1 MLGDGR
7 IGWSLYCGNFV
18 MKLNLADAFF
28 KKATEQP
35 DHPLI
40 LGQDQADQ
48 VSYADFREIV
58 EELAASLKQAGV
70 REGQNIGLL
79 YPSGRDYIAFVYAAW
94 ACRACLTPLP
104 SELTA
109 SEKQQILDFVHLD
122 AVIVGNRFLSQLE
135 ERLNPERIVLT
146 PGAIYAKV
154 ESTCTAP
161 PQLESVNAAFIRFTS
176 GTTGNAKGV
185 VLSHE
190 SIDER
195 INAANE
201 VLRISKDDRI
211 LWLLSMDY
219 HFTVSIV
226 AYLTFGASVILPK
239 NNFGITQLAAAT
251 NHKATF
257 IYGSPTHYTL
267 MIQDGT
273 GAGLPVE
280 LRHAIVTTTALRTE
294 IAHAFQERF
303 GRVLNE
309 TYGIIELGL
318 PAINTS
324 NLPSKQ
330 GSVGRVLPA
339 YEIRLHSESGD
350 ADGEITF
357 RGKGMLDAYYSPWQ
371 SRDDIL
377 EHDDGWFRTGD
388 LGRMDSDGY
397 LYIVGRSK
405 DMISIG
411 GLKFFPEEV
420 ESVLQQHPAIKA
432 ACVFGRQDRQWGQ
445 IAIARLVLREGSV
458 QPELDEI
465 RTFCQKY
472 LASYKIPG
480 TIEWVGTLTYTAS
493 GKLIRS
499 SEKSIQGKVGN

>member
-1 MLGDGR
+1 
-7 IGWSLYCGNFV
+7 

-135 ERLNPERIVLT
+135 ERLDPERIVLT

-211 LWLLSMDY
+211 P
-219 HFTVSIV
+219 VS
-226 AYLTFGASVILPK
+226 YNHLTLPM
-239 NNFGITQLAAAT
+239 NTEGIHLEVV
-251 NHKATF
+251 
-257 IYGSPTHYTL
+257 
-267 MIQDGT
+267 
-273 GAGLPVE
+273 GL
-280 LRHAIVTTTALRTE
+280 
-294 IAHAFQERF
+294 
-303 GRVLNE
+303 
-309 TYGIIELGL
+309 
-318 PAINTS
+318 
-324 NLPSKQ
+324 
-330 GSVGRVLPA
+330 
-339 YEIRLHSESGD
+339 
-350 ADGEITF
+350 
-357 RGKGMLDAYYSPWQ
+357 
-371 SRDDIL
+371 
-377 EHDDGWFRTGD
+377 
-388 LGRMDSDGY
+388 
-397 LYIVGRSK
+397 
-405 DMISIG
+405 
-411 GLKFFPEEV
+411 
-420 ESVLQQHPAIKA
+420 
-432 ACVFGRQDRQWGQ
+432 
-445 IAIARLVLREGSV
+445 
-458 QPELDEI
+458 
-465 RTFCQKY
+465 
-472 LASYKIPG
+472 
-480 TIEWVGTLTYTAS
+480 
-493 GKLIRS
+493 
-499 SEKSIQGKVGN
+499 